1 MIFVVSVCYLFIFL
15 AESCTKIVVAHALY
29 APYISLNNPCRQD
42 TVAQF
47 LLVLP

>member
-1 MIFVVSVCYLFIFL
+1 MIFVVSVCYLFFV
-15 AESCTKIVVAHALY
+15 AKSCTKIDVAHALY